1 MLCLSHLKIIILAR
15 AYHACLGCVRGSYV
29 TVLNL
34 AGSARVWE
42 GTLATSSWV
51 IVIQGWLTHREQAA
65 FCRKILKL
73 VPLKL
78 GALYRWLFPVL
89 NPAQAFFSPTHTPM
103 DQPHIATALIVAAQ
117 SLKCT
122 WVRTNVP
129 FAILLVL
136 PHSGNQWACCQPV
149 AVLRWWAPDHFCTG
163 LKSSKHSGGIRS
175 EESDI
180 ELLWCL
186 LWSPLIETSFVGEQR
201 LFF

>member
-15 AYHACLGCVRGSYV
+15 AYHACLGCVRGSDV

-34 AGSARVWE
+34 VGSAGVWE
-42 GTLATSSWV
+42 GTLATSSRDV
-51 IVIQGWLTHREQAA
+51 VIQGRLTHREQAA

-78 GALYRWLFPVL
+78 GALYRWLFPGL
-89 NPAQAFFSPTHTPM
+89 NPARAFFSPPHTPM

-122 WVRTNVP
+122 RVRTNVP

-136 PHSGNQWACCQPV
+136 PHSENQ
-149 AVLRWWAPDHFCTG
+149 
-163 LKSSKHSGGIRS
+163 
-175 EESDI
+175 
-180 ELLWCL
+180 
-186 LWSPLIETSFVGEQR
+186 
-201 LFF
+201 